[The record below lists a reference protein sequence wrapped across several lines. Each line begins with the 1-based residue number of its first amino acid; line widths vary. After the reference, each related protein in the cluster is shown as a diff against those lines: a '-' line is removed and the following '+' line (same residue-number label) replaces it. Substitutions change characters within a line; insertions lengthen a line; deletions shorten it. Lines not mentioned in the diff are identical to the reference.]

1 VTAAGAALFSTALL
15 TVSPGGLSVPVT
27 YQLLG

>member
-1 VTAAGAALFSTALL
+1 MLANRLFSTALL